1 MGGNCEVSNGRSSV
15 FGIRRIDFINDDS
28 DLPSFASG
36 FYSISRDNEKKK
48 KNKNR
53 NSNTKRTSN
62 SSSKNVGRRSPLPN

>member
-1 MGGNCEVSNGRSSV
+1 MGGNCEVSSGRSSV
-15 FGIRRIDFINDDS
+15 FGIRKIDFINDDS

-36 FYSISRDNEKKK
+36 FYSISKSNEK
-48 KNKNR
+48 KNKNK